1 MKLNNEVEKN
11 IKNNEEDDDKKGR
24 QKIEEAWLVIAHTRK
39 IVQNN
44 KNSIKREKDY
54 LIIVKNQIQN

>member
-11 IKNNEEDDDKKGR
+11 IKKNEKEDDDKKGW

-44 KNSIKREKDY
+44 KNSIKREKTT
-54 LIIVKNQIQN
+54 